1 MKILHVITSLRTGGA
16 EKLVTELVPRLMQKG
31 HQVDVAL
38 FDGLETPFKKEL
50 AKTRCKIY
58 DWGHSMYNP
67 WNIIRL
73 IRIMKKYDVIHT
85 HNTYPQLYLAIARI
99 FVKGRIVT
107 TEHSTNN
114 RRRNYHIFRFLDRWM
129 YGQYDKVICISDKAY
144 DNLYNFLR
152 KDTLQNVVTIYNGVD
167 VEKFAKA
174 SPNNKYRTDGKAF
187 VVIMVASLHWQK
199 DQDTVIKAISK
210 LPKGEFKFWIVGDG
224 NRKEELRQ
232 LVKGL
237 GVSDNVKFMGIHN
250 DIPELLHTADAV
262 VLSSHF
268 EGLSLSSIEGMSVGK
283 PFIASDVDGLHEV
296 VEGAGILFPHQD
308 ANRLAE
314 ILLHLQLDKKY
325 ALEIAQKCYDRAKQ
339 YDIEKTVDAY
349 EALYQSL
356 KMYV

>member
-16 EKLVTELVPRLMQKG
+16 EKLVIELVPRLMQKG

-85 HNTYPQLYLAIARI
+85 HNTSPQFYLAIARI
-99 FVKGRIVT
+99 FVKGKTVT
-107 TEHSTNN
+107 TEHNTNN
-114 RRRNYHIFRFLDRWM
+114 RRRNYRIFQCLDRWM
-129 YGQYDKVICISDKAY
+129 YGQYDKIICISDKAY
-144 DNLYNFLR
+144 ENLIKYL
-152 KDTLQNVVTIYNGVD
+152 KDICKSKVITIYNGIEVD
-167 VEKFAKA
+167 KFHNANSLNNYK
-174 SPNNKYRTDGKAF
+174 SNKYIVA
-187 VVIMVASLHWQK
+187 MVAGFRDQK
-199 DQDTVIKAISK
+199 DQDTLIRAMAL
-210 LPKGEFKFWIVGDG
+210 LPKNQFELWLIGDG
-224 NRKEELRQ
+224 ARKEILKEI
-232 LVKGL
+232 V
-237 GVSDNVKFMGIHN
+237 VDNGIENHVLFWGICTN
-250 DIPELLHTADAV
+250 IPNILHTADAV
-262 VLSSHF
+262 VMSSHF

-308 ANRLAE
+308 ADRLAE
-314 ILLHLQLDKKY
+314 ILLHLQSDKKY
-325 ALEIAQKCYDRAKQ
+325 ALEIAQKCYERAKQ

-356 KMYV
+356 K

>member
-16 EKLVTELVPRLMQKG
+16 EKLVIELVPRLMQKG

-50 AKTRCKIY
+50 AKFGCKIF

-210 LPKGEFKFWIVGDG
+210 LPKGEFEFWIVGDG
-224 NRKEELRQ
+224 NRKEELWQ

-296 VEGAGILFPHQD
+296 VEGAGVLFPHQD

-325 ALEIAQKCYDRAKQ
+325 AFEIAQKCYDRAKQ
-339 YDIEKTVDAY
+339 YDIEKTVNAY

-356 KMYV
+356 KQYV

>member
-16 EKLVTELVPRLMQKG
+16 EKLVIEIVPRLMQKG

-38 FDGLETPFKKEL
+38 FDGIDTPFKKEL
-50 AKTRCKIY
+50 TKCGCKIY
-58 DWGHSMYNP
+58 DWGRSMYNP
-67 WNIIRL
+67 WCIVRL

-114 RRRNYHIFRFLDRWM
+114 RRRNYRIFRYIDQWM
-129 YGQYDKVICISDKAY
+129 YRMYDKVICISDKAY

-174 SPNNKYRTDGKAF
+174 GPNNQYRTNEKAF

-210 LPKGEFKFWIVGDG
+210 LTKGEFEFWIIGDG
-224 NRKEELRQ
+224 NRKGELQ
-232 LVKGL
+232 KLANEL
-237 GVSDNVKFMGIHN
+237 GVSDYVKFMGIHS

-262 VLSSHF
+262 VMSSHF

-296 VEGAGILFPHQD
+296 VDGAGILFPHQD
-308 ANRLAE
+308 ANQLTE
-314 ILLHLQLDKKY
+314 ILLHLQINKEY
-325 ALEIAQKCYDRAKQ
+325 ALDIAQRCYERAKL

-349 EALYQSL
+349 EALYQSI
-356 KMYV
+356 K